1 MWNYSVE
8 SPLLEGVSTYHKKF
22 ERSKTSEF
30 CSHKALVL
38 SIHLKCYI
46 LKERD
51 FECSVQIAYRKSIKI
66 VIYEVQIFFMI
77 FVLIKNLV
85 DGVENIQYKQLE
97 VTLNFN
103 IKAKLEN
110 NVNELQKEHK
120 D

>member
-1 MWNYSVE
+1 MNVVYR
-8 SPLLEGVSTYHKKF
+8 LLIE
-22 ERSKTSEF
+22 
-30 CSHKALVL
+30 
-38 SIHLKCYI
+38 
-46 LKERD
+46 
-51 FECSVQIAYRKSIKI
+51 KSIKI

-85 DGVENIQYKQLE
+85 DVVENIQYKQVE

-110 NVNELQKEHK
+110 NGNELQKEHK